1 MHLGTIV
8 MACDNGGPLE
18 SIENGKTGFNLKSDA
33 KIWGNK
39 MHDIAYTN
47 KIDTT
52 KMKKAAQERVKN
64 HFTTAVFADKLD

>member
-18 SIENGKTGFNLKSDA
+18 SIANGKTGFNLKSDA

-39 MHDIAYTN
+39 MHEIAYGKSIDIA
-47 KIDTT
+47 
-52 KMKKAAQERVKN
+52 KMKKDA
-64 HFTTAVFADKLD
+64 